1 MATSEDLLISAI
13 VRHSRGPGRGVGA
26 ASRLGATDQLFMRR
40 KPEWIWLQEHR
51 AASKETFKAR
61 FPNFRVIVTDPEEMS
76 LLVAQA
82 QRTKAEYDMGKMFER
97 AMRRLGRVEP
107 TTLAADLEGELRNI
121 LQTYARGEDIDIF
134 GNWQHTYNHVKRA
147 HDQVAAGESIGY
159 PFGIPT
165 LDKITG
171 GMQGPDLITIVA
183 RQGEFK
189 TWMSLYFATR
199 AAIDGA
205 KVLYASLEMSP
216 AQIGMRVQ
224 TLLNNMLA
232 ASAKDEFQ
240 DRFSN
245 MGMMMGAVD
254 LRKYRRF
261 LIRAKKHLKSGF
273 ITPNAQGGF
282 SMATMVAKCEQHE
295 PNIAFFDY
303 FGLGVG
309 NDVVRGGDN
318 WIQAVQTS
326 RMAKHNI
333 AMKFD
338 IPFVLNAQANR
349 KGVEAQD
356 APELDHIS
364 LTDALGADSD
374 QVLSL
379 RYRAGDLK
387 MVVKKNRRGRTGDTI
402 KFDLDIDNG
411 LIEEV
416 SVARRGRGT
425 GRVIEAQYRV
435 TDEESDD

>member
-1 MATSEDLLISAI
+1 M
-13 VRHSRGPGRGVGA
+13 
-26 ASRLGATDQLFMRR
+26 GATDGLFMRR
-40 KPEWIWLQEHR
+40 KAEWLWLQEHR
-51 AASKETFKAR
+51 ASSKETFKTR
-61 FPNFRVIVTDPEEMS
+61 FPNFRVMATDPAEMQ
-76 LLVAQA
+76 LLVEQA
-82 QRTKAEYDMGKMFER
+82 QRTKAEFDLGKMFER
-97 AMRRLGRVEP
+97 AMRRLGRTEP
-107 TTLAADLEGELRNI
+107 TTLATELEHDIRNI
-121 LQTYARGEDIDIF
+121 LQLYSKGEDIDIF

-147 HDQVAAGESIGY
+147 HDQIQAGQSIGY

-189 TWMSLYFATR
+189 TWMSLYFATN
-199 AAIDGA
+199 AAIEGA

-224 TLLNNMLA
+224 TLLNAQLA
-232 ASAKDEFQ
+232 ASMKDEFQ

-254 LRKYRRF
+254 LPKYRRF
-261 LIRAKKHLKSGF
+261 LIKAKKTLKSGF
-273 ITPNAQGGF
+273 IAPNAQGGF
-282 SMATMVAKCEQHE
+282 SMATMVAKCEQHQ

-333 AMKFD
+333 ARQFD

-349 KGVEAQD
+349 KGVDAQD

-402 KFDLDIDNG
+402 KFELDIDNG
-411 LIEEV
+411 VINEI
-416 SVARRGRGT
+416 SSGRTRRRPVAA
-425 GRVIEAQYRV
+425 E
-435 TDEESDD
+435 EESDD

>member
-1 MATSEDLLISAI
+1 MGYVVATNEDLLISAI
-13 VRHSRGPGRGVGA
+13 VRHSRGPGHGVGT
-26 ASRLGATDQLFMRR
+26 ASRHGATDTVFMRR
-40 KPEWIWLQEHR
+40 KAEWLWLQEHR
-51 AASKETFKAR
+51 TASKETFKAR
-61 FPNFRVIVTDPEEMS
+61 FPNFRVYTTDPEEMP
-76 LLVAQA
+76 LLVQQA
-82 QRTKAEYDMGKMFER
+82 QRTKAEYDLGKMFER

-107 TTLAADLEGELRNI
+107 TQLATELEGDIRQI
-121 LQTYARGEDIDIF
+121 LQLYAKGEDVDLVN
-134 GNWQHTYNHVKRA
+134 NWQHTYNHVKRA
-147 HDQVAAGESIGY
+147 HDQIESGHSIGY

-165 LDKITG
+165 LDKFTG
-171 GMQGPDLITIVA
+171 GMQAPDLITIVA

-189 TWMSLYFATR
+189 TWMSLFFATK
-199 AAIDGA
+199 ASIEGA

-224 TLLNNMLA
+224 TLMNNMLA
-232 ASAKDEFQ
+232 SSMQDEFK

-254 LRKYRRF
+254 LPKYRRF

-282 SMATMVAKCEQHE
+282 SMATMVAKCEQHR
-295 PNIAFFDY
+295 PDIAFFDY

-333 AMKFD
+333 ARQFD

-349 KGVEAQD
+349 KGVDAQD

-402 KFDLDIDNG
+402 KFELDIDNG
-411 LIEEV
+411 VIQELEGTR
-416 SVARRGRGT
+416 ARRGRNT
-425 GRVIEAQYRV
+425 
-435 TDEESDD
+435 EESED

>member
-1 MATSEDLLISAI
+1 MSRSEDLLISAI
-13 VRHSRGPGRGVGA
+13 VRHPRGPGRGVTEA
-26 ASRLGATDQLFMRR
+26 ARRGVTDQLFLRR
-40 KPEWIWLQEHR
+40 KAEWLWLQENR
-51 AASKETFKAR
+51 TASKLTFKAR
-61 FPNFRVIVTDPEEMS
+61 FPNFRVFTSDPGELE
-76 LLVAQA
+76 LIIAQA
-82 QRTKAEYDMGKMFER
+82 QRTRAEYDLGKMFER

-107 TTLAADLEGELRNI
+107 TELATSLESEIRGI
-121 LQTYARGEDIDIF
+121 LQLYAKGEDINIF
-134 GNWQHTYNHVKRA
+134 GNWQHVYNHVKRA

-165 LDKITG
+165 LDKLTG

-189 TWMSLYFATR
+189 TWMSLYFATN
-199 AAIDGA
+199 AAIGGA

-224 TLLNNMLA
+224 TLLNNKLSSLM
-232 ASAKDEFQ
+232 KEEFQ
-240 DRFSN
+240 DRFTN

-261 LIRAKKHLKSGF
+261 LIRARKHLKSDF
-273 ITPNAQGGF
+273 VTPNAQGGF
-282 SMATMVAKCEQHE
+282 SMATMVAKCEQHQ
-295 PNIAFFDY
+295 PDIAFFDY

-309 NDVVRGGDN
+309 NDLTRGGEN

-326 RMAKHNI
+326 RMAKHQI
-333 AMKFD
+333 ARQFD

-411 LIEEV
+411 VIEET
-416 SVARRGRGT
+416 SATRTSGRRRRVA
-425 GRVIEAQYRV
+425 
-435 TDEESDD
+435 DEEESED

>member
-1 MATSEDLLISAI
+1 MATHEDLLISAI
-13 VRHSRGPGRGVGA
+13 VRHSRGPGKGVGA
-26 ASRLGATDQLFMRR
+26 ASRYGATDTLFLRR
-40 KPEWIWLQEHR
+40 KAEWLWLQEHR
-51 AASKETFKAR
+51 TAGKETFKAR
-61 FPNFRVIVTDPEEMS
+61 FPNFRVFAIDPEEMS
-76 LLVAQA
+76 LLVQQV
-82 QRTKAEYDMGKMFER
+82 QRTKAEYDMGKMFEK

-107 TTLAADLEGELRNI
+107 TILATELEGDIRQI
-121 LQTYARGEDIDIF
+121 LQLYSKGEDINIF
-134 GNWQHTYNHVKRA
+134 GNWQHSYNHVKRA

-165 LDKITG
+165 LDKLTG

-189 TWMSLYFATR
+189 TWMSLYFATK

-216 AQIGMRVQ
+216 AQIALRVQ
-224 TLLNNMLA
+224 TLLNAQLA
-232 ASAKDEFQ
+232 ATANEEFQ

-254 LRKYRRF
+254 LKKYRHF
-261 LIRAKKHLKSGF
+261 LIRAKKHMKSDF

-282 SMATMVAKCEQHE
+282 SMATMVAKVEQHQ

-309 NDVVRGGDN
+309 NDIVRGGDN

-333 AMKFD
+333 ARQFD
-338 IPFVLNAQANR
+338 IPFILNAQANR
-349 KGVEAQD
+349 KGVDAQD

-402 KFDLDIDNG
+402 KFELDIDNG
-411 LIEEV
+411 VINEI
-416 SVARRGRGT
+416 SNTRARRRP
-425 GRVIEAQYRV
+425 VAEE
-435 TDEESDD
+435 EESDD

>member
-1 MATSEDLLISAI
+1 MATTEDLLISAI
-13 VRHSRGPGRGVGA
+13 VRHTRGPGKGMSTATRYGA
-26 ASRLGATDQLFMRR
+26 VDSLFMRR
-40 KPEWIWLQEHR
+40 RAEWLWLQEHR
-51 AASKETFKAR
+51 TASKESFKTR
-61 FPNFRVIVTDPEEMS
+61 FPNFRVVITDPDEME
-76 LLVAQA
+76 LLVQQA
-82 QRTKAEYDMGKMFER
+82 QRTKAEYDLGKMFEK

-107 TTLAADLEGELRNI
+107 TQLATELEGDIRMI
-121 LQTYARGEDIDIF
+121 LQMYSKGEDIDIF

-147 HDQVAAGESIGY
+147 HDQVQAGESIGY

-165 LDKITG
+165 LDKLTG

-189 TWMSLYFATR
+189 TWMSLFFATQ
-199 AAIDGA
+199 AAVAGG

-216 AQIGMRVQ
+216 AQIGLRVQ

-232 ASAKDEFQ
+232 SSASEEFK

-254 LRKYRRF
+254 LSKYRRF
-261 LIRAKKHLKSGF
+261 LIRAKKHMTSNF
-273 ITPNAQGGF
+273 IAPNAQGGF
-282 SMATMVAKCEQHE
+282 SMATMVAKCEQHR
-295 PNIAFFDY
+295 PDIAFFDY

-333 AMKFD
+333 ARQFD

-349 KGVEAQD
+349 KGVDASD

-402 KFDLDIDNG
+402 KFELDIDNG
-411 LIEEV
+411 VIQELEGTR
-416 SVARRGRGT
+416 ARRGRNT
-425 GRVIEAQYRV
+425 
-435 TDEESDD
+435 EESED

>member
-1 MATSEDLLISAI
+1 
-13 VRHSRGPGRGVGA
+13 V
-26 ASRLGATDQLFMRR
+26 Q
-40 KPEWIWLQEHR
+40 
-51 AASKETFKAR
+51 
-61 FPNFRVIVTDPEEMS
+61 
-76 LLVAQA
+76 QA
-82 QRTKAEYDMGKMFER
+82 QRTKAEYDLGKMFEK

-107 TTLAADLEGELRNI
+107 TQLATELEGDIRMI
-121 LQTYARGEDIDIF
+121 LQMYSKGEDIDIF

-147 HDQVAAGESIGY
+147 HDQVQAGESIGY

-165 LDKITG
+165 LDKLTG

-189 TWMSLYFATR
+189 TWMSLFFATQ
-199 AAIDGA
+199 AAVAGG

-216 AQIGMRVQ
+216 AQIGLRVQ

-232 ASAKDEFQ
+232 SSASEEFK

-254 LRKYRRF
+254 LSKYRRF
-261 LIRAKKHLKSGF
+261 LIRAKKHMTSNF
-273 ITPNAQGGF
+273 IAPNAQGGF
-282 SMATMVAKCEQHE
+282 SMATMVAKCEQHR
-295 PNIAFFDY
+295 PDIAFFDY

-333 AMKFD
+333 ARQFD

-349 KGVEAQD
+349 KGVDASD

-402 KFDLDIDNG
+402 KFELDIDNG
-411 LIEEV
+411 VIQELEGTR
-416 SVARRGRGT
+416 ARRGRNT
-425 GRVIEAQYRV
+425 
-435 TDEESDD
+435 EESED

>member
-1 MATSEDLLISAI
+1 MATSEDILISAI
-13 VRHSRGPGRGVGA
+13 VRHPRGPSKGVGA
-26 ASRLGATDQLFMRR
+26 ASRLGATDSLFMRR
-40 KPEWIWLQEHR
+40 KAEWIWLQEHR
-51 AASKETFKAR
+51 SAGKETFKAR
-61 FPNFRVIVTDPEEMS
+61 FPNFRVVVTDPEEMP
-76 LLVAQA
+76 LLVAQV
-82 QRTKAEYDMGKMFER
+82 QRNKAEYDMGKMFER

-107 TTLAADLEGELRNI
+107 TQLATELESDIRNI
-121 LQTYARGEDIDIF
+121 LQTYAKGEDVDIF
-134 GNWQHTYNHVKRA
+134 GNWQHTYNHVKHA

-189 TWMSLYFATR
+189 TWMSLYFATK
-199 AAIDGA
+199 AAVEGA

-232 ASAKDEFQ
+232 STMQDEFK

-245 MGMMMGAVD
+245 MGMMMGTVD
-254 LRKYRRF
+254 LPKYRRF

-309 NDVVRGGDN
+309 NDVTRGGEN

-349 KGVEAQD
+349 KGVDAQD

-402 KFDLDIDNG
+402 KFELDIDNG
-411 LIEEV
+411 VINEL
-416 SVARRGRGT
+416 STARRR
-425 GRVIEAQYRV
+425 ARV
-435 TDEESDD
+435 TSDEESDD

>member
-1 MATSEDLLISAI
+1 MSRSEDLLISAV
-13 VRHSRGPGRGVGA
+13 VRHPRGPGRGVTDA
-26 ASRLGATDQLFMRR
+26 ARRGVTDQLFLRR
-40 KPEWIWLQEHR
+40 KAEWIWLQEHR
-51 AASKETFKAR
+51 TASKQSFKAR
-61 FPNFRVIVTDPEEMS
+61 FPNFRVFTVDPEEMA
-76 LLVAQA
+76 LIVAQA
-82 QRTKAEYDMGKMFER
+82 QRTRADYDLGKMFEK

-107 TTLAADLEGELRNI
+107 DELATSIEHDVRTI
-121 LQTYARGEDIDIF
+121 LQHYAKGEDVSIF
-134 GNWQHTYNHVKRA
+134 SNWQHSYNHVKYA

-189 TWMSLYFATR
+189 TWMSLYFATQ
-199 AAIDGA
+199 AAINGA

-216 AQIGMRVQ
+216 AQIALRVQ

-232 ASAKDEFQ
+232 TSAADEFK

-254 LRKYRRF
+254 LKKYRRF
-261 LIRAKKHLKSGF
+261 LIRAKRHMKSDF

-282 SMATMVAKCEQHE
+282 SMATMVAKCEQHQ

-309 NDVVRGGDN
+309 NDIVRGGDN

-333 AMKFD
+333 ARQFN

-349 KGVEAQD
+349 KGVDAQD

-402 KFDLDIDNG
+402 KFELDIDNG
-411 LIEEV
+411 VIQETSATRQRRRPIE
-416 SVARRGRGT
+416 
-425 GRVIEAQYRV
+425 
-435 TDEESDD
+435 EESDD

>member
-1 MATSEDLLISAI
+1 MSRSEDLLISAI
-13 VRHSRGPGRGVGA
+13 VRHARGPGRGVTA
-26 ASRLGATDQLFMRR
+26 AAKRGVTDQLFMRR
-40 KPEWIWLQEHR
+40 KAEWLWLQENR
-51 AASKETFKAR
+51 SASKQTFKAR
-61 FPNFRVIVTDPEEMS
+61 FPTFRVFTVDSEEMDII
-76 LLVAQA
+76 VAQA
-82 QRTKAEYDMGKMFER
+82 QRTRAEYDLGKMFEK

-107 TTLAADLEGELRNI
+107 TQLATDLESDIRGILQLYAKGEDVNI
-121 LQTYARGEDIDIF
+121 LS
-134 GNWQHTYNHVKRA
+134 NWQHVHGHVKHA

-189 TWMSLYFATR
+189 TWMSLYFATQ
-199 AAIDGA
+199 AVVAGG

-216 AQIGMRVQ
+216 AQIGMRVH
-224 TLLNNMLA
+224 TLLNNILVS
-232 ASAKDEFQ
+232 SAKDEFK

-254 LRKYRRF
+254 LKKYRRY
-261 LIRAKKHLKSGF
+261 LIRASKHIKTDF

-282 SMATMVAKCEQHE
+282 SMATMVAKCEQHQ
-295 PNIAFFDY
+295 PDIAFFDY

-309 NDVVRGGDN
+309 NDIVRGGDN

-333 AMKFD
+333 ARQFD

-349 KGVEAQD
+349 KGVDAQD

-402 KFDLDIDNG
+402 KFELDIDNG
-411 LIEEV
+411 VINEV
-416 SVARRGRGT
+416 STQRVRRRPN
-425 GRVIEAQYRV
+425 
-435 TDEESDD
+435 DEESDD

>member
-1 MATSEDLLISAI
+1 MATNEDLLISAI
-13 VRHSRGPGRGVGA
+13 VRNTRGPGKGVGMA
-26 ASRLGATDQLFMRR
+26 TRYGATDAVFMRR
-40 KPEWIWLQEHR
+40 KAEWIWLQEHR
-51 AASKETFKAR
+51 TASKETFKAR
-61 FPNFRVIVTDPEEMS
+61 FPNFRVIVTDPEEMQ
-76 LLVAQA
+76 LLVEQA
-82 QRTKAEYDMGKMFER
+82 QRTKAEYDLGKMFER

-107 TTLAADLEGELRNI
+107 TQLATDLEGEIRHI
-121 LQTYARGEDIDIF
+121 LQLYSKGEDIDIF
-134 GNWQHTYNHVKRA
+134 SNWQHTYNHVKRA

-165 LDKITG
+165 LDKLTG

-189 TWMSLYFATR
+189 TWMSLFFATQ
-199 AAIDGA
+199 AAVAGG

-216 AQIGMRVQ
+216 AQIALRVQ

-232 ASAKDEFQ
+232 SSASDEFK

-261 LIRAKKHLKSGF
+261 LIRAKKHMKSNF

-282 SMATMVAKCEQHE
+282 SMATMVAKCEQHR
-295 PNIAFFDY
+295 PDIAFFDY

-333 AMKFD
+333 ARQFD

-349 KGVEAQD
+349 KGVDAQD

-402 KFDLDIDNG
+402 KFELDIDNG
-411 LIEEV
+411 VIQETENLR
-416 SVARRGRGT
+416 ARRRP
-425 GRVIEAQYRV
+425 AA
-435 TDEESDD
+435 EESDD

>member
-1 MATSEDLLISAI
+1 VLSRSEDLLISAV
-13 VRHSRGPGRGVGA
+13 VRNPRGPGRGVTA
-26 ASRLGATDQLFMRR
+26 AAKLGVNANLFLQR
-40 KPEWIWLQEHR
+40 KAQWMWLQEHR
-51 AASKETFKAR
+51 GASKETFKAR
-61 FPNFRVIVTDPEEMS
+61 FPDFKVFTVDPEE
-76 LLVAQA
+76 LNLIVAQA
-82 QRTKAEYDMGKMFER
+82 QRTKADYDLGKMFER
-97 AMRRLGRVEP
+97 AQRRLGRMEP
-107 TTLAADLEGELRNI
+107 VQLATELESEIRTI
-121 LQTYARGEDIDIF
+121 LQGYSHGEDVDII
-134 GNWQHTYNHVKRA
+134 GNWQLTYNHVKHA

-165 LDKITG
+165 LDKLTG
-171 GMQGPDLITIVA
+171 GMQAPDLITIVA

-189 TWMSLYFATR
+189 TWMSLYFATK
-199 AAIDGA
+199 AAVNGA

-216 AQIGMRVQ
+216 AQIGLRVQ

-232 ASAKDEFQ
+232 SSMKDEFK

-261 LIRAKKHLKSGF
+261 LIRAKKHMKSDF
-273 ITPNAQGGF
+273 ITPAAQGGF
-282 SMATMVAKCEQHE
+282 SMATMVAKCEQHQ
-295 PNIAFFDY
+295 PDIAFFDY

-309 NDVVRGGDN
+309 NDMVRGGDN
-318 WIQAVQTS
+318 WVQAVQTS

-333 AMKFD
+333 ARQFN

-349 KGVEAQD
+349 KGVDAQD

-411 LIEEV
+411 VIEEISTV
-416 SVARRGRGT
+416 RQRRRP
-425 GRVIEAQYRV
+425 QHS
-435 TDEESDD
+435 DEESDD

>member
-1 MATSEDLLISAI
+1 VSRSEDLLISAV
-13 VRHSRGPGRGVGA
+13 VRHPRGPGKGVTQA
-26 ASRLGATDQLFMRR
+26 ARIGVTDQLFLKR
-40 KPEWIWLQEHR
+40 KAEWMWLQENR
-51 AASKETFKAR
+51 TASKQTFKAR
-61 FPNFRVIVTDPEEMS
+61 FPNFRVFTVDPEE
-76 LLVAQA
+76 LPLIVAQA
-82 QRTKAEYDMGKMFER
+82 QRTRADYDLGKMFER
-97 AMRRLGRVEP
+97 AQRRLGRVEP
-107 TTLAADLEGELRNI
+107 TELATTIEQDVRGI
-121 LQTYARGEDIDIF
+121 LQHYARGEDVNIL
-134 GNWQHTYNHVKRA
+134 GNWQHTYNHVKYA

-165 LDKITG
+165 LDKLTG
-171 GMQGPDLITIVA
+171 GMQAPDLITIVA

-189 TWMSLYFATR
+189 TWMSLYFAVN
-199 AAIDGA
+199 AAVDGA

-216 AQIGMRVQ
+216 AQIGMRVH
-224 TLLNNMLA
+224 TLLNARLA
-232 ASAKDEFQ
+232 ATMKDEFK

-261 LIRAKKHLKSGF
+261 LIRARKQLKSDF
-273 ITPNAQGGF
+273 IAPNAQGGF

-309 NDVVRGGDN
+309 NDLTRGGEN

-333 AMKFD
+333 ARQFE

-349 KGVEAQD
+349 KGVEASD

-402 KFDLDIDNG
+402 KFELDIDNG
-411 LIEEV
+411 IIEET
-416 SVARRGRGT
+416 SAQRQRRRP
-425 GRVIEAQYRV
+425 I
-435 TDEESDD
+435 DEESDD

>member
-1 MATSEDLLISAI
+1 MATNEDLLISAI
-13 VRHSRGPGRGVGA
+13 VRHTRGPGRGVGA
-26 ASRLGATDQLFMRR
+26 AARYGATDTVFMRR
-40 KPEWIWLQEHR
+40 KAEWIWLQEHR
-51 AASKETFKAR
+51 TASKETFKAR
-61 FPNFRVIVTDPEEMS
+61 FPNFRVMATDPEEMQ

-82 QRTKAEYDMGKMFER
+82 QRTKAEYDLGKMFEK

-107 TTLAADLEGELRNI
+107 TQLATELEGDIRLI
-121 LQTYARGEDIDIF
+121 LQTYAKGEDINIF

-189 TWMSLYFATR
+189 TWMSLYFATQ
-199 AAIDGA
+199 AAIAGG

-216 AQIGMRVQ
+216 AQIGLRVQ
-224 TLLNNMLA
+224 TLLNNALA
-232 ASAKDEFQ
+232 ASAADEFQ

-254 LRKYRRF
+254 LKKYRRF
-261 LIRAKKHLKSGF
+261 LIRAKKAMKSDF

-282 SMATMVAKCEQHE
+282 SMATMVAKCEQHQ
-295 PNIAFFDY
+295 PDIAFFDY

-309 NDVVRGGDN
+309 NDVTRGGEN

-333 AMKFD
+333 ASKFN

-387 MVVKKNRRGRTGDTI
+387 MVVKKNRRGRTGDVI
-402 KFDLDIDNG
+402 KFELDIDNG
-411 LIEEV
+411 VIQET
-416 SVARRGRGT
+416 SATRQRRRP
-425 GRVIEAQYRV
+425 VE
-435 TDEESDD
+435 EESDD

>member
-1 MATSEDLLISAI
+1 MATNEDLLISAI
-13 VRHSRGPGRGVGA
+13 VRHSRGPGKGVGA
-26 ASRLGATDQLFMRR
+26 ASRYGATDSLFMRR
-40 KPEWIWLQEHR
+40 KAEWIWLSEHR
-51 AASKETFKAR
+51 AAGKETFKAR
-61 FPNFRVIVTDPEEMS
+61 FPNFRVMATDPEEMS
-76 LLVAQA
+76 LLVQQA
-82 QRTKAEYDMGKMFER
+82 QRDRADYDLGKMFEK

-107 TTLAADLEGELRNI
+107 TVLATELEGDIRQI
-121 LQTYARGEDIDIF
+121 LQLYSKGEDINIF
-134 GNWQHTYNHVKRA
+134 GNWQHSYNHVKRA

-189 TWMSLYFATR
+189 TWMSLYFAVN
-199 AAIDGA
+199 AAIAGA

-216 AQIGMRVQ
+216 AQIALRVQ
-224 TLLNNMLA
+224 TLLNAQLS
-232 ASAKDEFQ
+232 ASASEEFK

-254 LRKYRRF
+254 LPKYRRF
-261 LIRAKKHLKSGF
+261 LIRAKKLMKSDF

-282 SMATMVAKCEQHE
+282 SMATMVAKCEQHQPE
-295 PNIAFFDY
+295 IAFFDY

-333 AMKFD
+333 ARHFD

-349 KGVEAQD
+349 KGVDAQD

-402 KFDLDIDNG
+402 KFELDIDNG
-411 LIEEV
+411 IIKEI
-416 SVARRGRGT
+416 ST
-425 GRVIEAQYRV
+425 GRVRRHVARE
-435 TDEESDD
+435 EESDD

>member
-1 MATSEDLLISAI
+1 MATNEDLLISAI
-13 VRHSRGPGRGVGA
+13 VRHTRGPGRGVSEVTRQGV
-26 ASRLGATDQLFMRR
+26 TENLFMRR
-40 KPEWIWLQEHR
+40 KAEFIWLQEHR

-61 FPNFRVIVTDPEEMS
+61 FPNFRVFATDPEELD
-76 LLVAQA
+76 LLVAQQ
-82 QRTKAEYDMGKMFER
+82 QRTKADFDLGKMFER
-97 AMRRLGRVEP
+97 SMRRLGRVDP
-107 TTLAADLEGELRNI
+107 QQLATEIEHEIHTI
-121 LQTYARGEDIDIF
+121 LHAYAKGEDIDILN
-134 GNWQHTYNHVKRA
+134 NWQHTYNHVKRA

-159 PFGIPT
+159 PFGIPS
-165 LDKITG
+165 LDKQTG
-171 GMQGPDLITIVA
+171 GMQAPDLITIVA

-189 TWMSLYFATR
+189 TWMSLYFATN
-199 AAIDGA
+199 AIIAGA

-224 TLLNNMLA
+224 TLLNNKLA

-245 MGMMMGAVD
+245 MGMMMGSLD
-254 LRKYRRF
+254 LKKYRRF
-261 LIRAKKHLKSGF
+261 LIKARQRLNTSFVA
-273 ITPNAQGGF
+273 PNAQGGF
-282 SMATMVAKCEQHE
+282 SMATMVAKVEQHE

-333 AMKFD
+333 ARQFD

-402 KFDLDIDNG
+402 KFELDIDNG
-411 LIEEV
+411 IIKED
-416 SVARRGRGT
+416 STARHRRPVAH
-425 GRVIEAQYRV
+425 E
-435 TDEESDD
+435 EESDD

>member
-1 MATSEDLLISAI
+1 M
-13 VRHSRGPGRGVGA
+13 GV
-26 ASRLGATDQLFMRR
+26 TDALFMRR
-40 KPEWIWLQEHR
+40 KAEWIWLQEHR
-51 AASKETFKAR
+51 ATNKETFKVR
-61 FPNFRVIVTDPEEMS
+61 FPNFRVYAMDPDEIE

-82 QRTKAEYDMGKMFER
+82 QRSKADYDLGKMFEK
-97 AMRRLGRVEP
+97 AMRRLGRIEP
-107 TTLAADLEGELRNI
+107 AVLATELEGDIRQI
-121 LQTYARGEDIDIF
+121 LQLYSKGEDIDILN
-134 GNWQHTYNHVKRA
+134 NWQHTYNHVKRA

-159 PFGIPT
+159 PFGIPS
-165 LDKITG
+165 LDKQTG
-171 GMQGPDLITIVA
+171 GMQAPDLITIVA

-189 TWMSLYFATR
+189 TWMSLYFATN
-199 AAIDGA
+199 AVISGA

-224 TLLNNMLA
+224 TLLNNKLA
-232 ASAKDEFQ
+232 ASAKDEFA

-245 MGMMMGAVD
+245 MGMMMGALD
-254 LRKYRRF
+254 LKKYRRF
-261 LIRAKKHLKSGF
+261 LIKARQQLKSSF

-309 NDVVRGGDN
+309 NDLVRGGDN

-333 AMKFD
+333 ARQFD

-349 KGVEAQD
+349 KGVDAQD

-402 KFDLDIDNG
+402 KFELDIDNG
-411 LIEEV
+411 VIKEDTAAR
-416 SVARRGRGT
+416 SSRRRPVAQ
-425 GRVIEAQYRV
+425 E
-435 TDEESDD
+435 EESDD

>member
-1 MATSEDLLISAI
+1 
-13 VRHSRGPGRGVGA
+13 
-26 ASRLGATDQLFMRR
+26 MRR
-40 KPEWIWLQEHR
+40 KAEWLWLQENR
-51 AASKETFKAR
+51 SASKQTFKAR
-61 FPNFRVIVTDPEEMS
+61 FPTFRVFTVDSEEMDII
-76 LLVAQA
+76 VAQA
-82 QRTKAEYDMGKMFER
+82 QRTRAEYDLGKMFEK

-107 TTLAADLEGELRNI
+107 TQLATDLESDIRGILQLYAKGEDVNI
-121 LQTYARGEDIDIF
+121 LS
-134 GNWQHTYNHVKRA
+134 NWQHVHGHVKHA

-189 TWMSLYFATR
+189 TWMSLYFATQ
-199 AAIDGA
+199 AVVAGG

-216 AQIGMRVQ
+216 AQIGMRVH
-224 TLLNNMLA
+224 TLLNNILVS
-232 ASAKDEFQ
+232 SAKDEFK

-254 LRKYRRF
+254 LKKYRRY
-261 LIRAKKHLKSGF
+261 LIRASKHIKTDF

-282 SMATMVAKCEQHE
+282 SMATMVAKCEQHQ
-295 PNIAFFDY
+295 PDIAFFDY

-309 NDVVRGGDN
+309 NDIVRGGDN

-333 AMKFD
+333 ARQFD

-349 KGVEAQD
+349 KGVDAQD

-402 KFDLDIDNG
+402 KFELDIDNG
-411 LIEEV
+411 VINEV
-416 SVARRGRGT
+416 STQRVRRRPN
-425 GRVIEAQYRV
+425 
-435 TDEESDD
+435 DEESDD

>member
-1 MATSEDLLISAI
+1 MASSEDNLISAI
-13 VRHSRGPGRGVGA
+13 LRHPSGPGRGVSA
-26 ASRLGATDQLFMRR
+26 AAKEGVTDQLFLRR
-40 KPEWIWLQEHR
+40 KGEWLWLQEHR
-51 AASKETFKAR
+51 TASKLSFKQR
-61 FPNFRVIVTDPEEMS
+61 FPNFRIYATDPDEFA
-76 LLVAQA
+76 LIVQQA
-82 QRTKAEYDMGKMFER
+82 QRSRAEYDLGKMFER

-107 TTLAADLEGELRNI
+107 TELATDIENDVRRI
-121 LQTYARGEDIDIF
+121 LQLYAKGEDIDIF
-134 GNWQHTYNHVKRA
+134 ANWRHSYNHVKRA

-171 GMQGPDLITIVA
+171 GMQAPDLITIVA

-189 TWMSLYFATR
+189 TWMSLFFATQ
-199 AAIDGA
+199 AAAAGG

-216 AQIGMRVQ
+216 AQIALRVQ

-232 ASAKDEFQ
+232 SSAKDEFK

-261 LIRAKKHLKSGF
+261 LINAKKHMKSDF

-282 SMATMVAKCEQHE
+282 SMATMVAKCEQHK
-295 PNIAFFDY
+295 PDIAFFDY

-309 NDVVRGGDN
+309 NDITRGGEN

-333 AMKFD
+333 ARQFD

-349 KGVEAQD
+349 KGVDATD

-387 MVVKKNRRGRTGDTI
+387 MVVKKNRRGPHGNVI
-402 KFDLDIDNG
+402 KFELDIDNG
-411 LIEEV
+411 VIKEAETV
-416 SVARRGRGT
+416 RSRT
-425 GRVIEAQYRV
+425 GRRYEYTQVRN
-435 TDEESDD
+435 DEESDD

>member
-1 MATSEDLLISAI
+1 MATHEDLLISAI
-13 VRHSRGPGRGVGA
+13 VRHSRGPGKGVGA
-26 ASRLGATDQLFMRR
+26 ASRYGATDNLFLRR
-40 KPEWIWLQEHR
+40 KAEWLWLQENR
-51 AASKETFKAR
+51 LASKETFKAR
-61 FPNFRVIVTDPEEMS
+61 FPNFRVFTTDAEEMQ
-76 LLVAQA
+76 LLVQQV
-82 QRTKAEYDMGKMFER
+82 QRSKAEYEMGKMFER

-107 TTLAADLEGELRNI
+107 TALATELEGDIRSI
-121 LQTYARGEDIDIF
+121 LQLYSKGEDIDIF

-165 LDKITG
+165 LDKLTG

-189 TWMSLYFATR
+189 TWMSLYFATK
-199 AAIDGA
+199 AAIEGA

-224 TLLNNMLA
+224 TLLNAQLA
-232 ASAKDEFQ
+232 ASANDEFK

-254 LRKYRRF
+254 LKKYRRF
-261 LIRAKKHLKSGF
+261 LIRAKKQLKSSF

-282 SMATMVAKCEQHE
+282 SMATMVAKCEQHQ
-295 PNIAFFDY
+295 PDIAFFDY

-333 AMKFD
+333 ARQFD

-379 RYRAGDLK
+379 RYRAGDLR

-402 KFDLDIDNG
+402 KFELDIDNG
-411 LIEEV
+411 LIHELEGV
-416 SVARRGRGT
+416 RARRRPNH
-425 GRVIEAQYRV
+425 
-435 TDEESDD
+435 EESED

>member
-1 MATSEDLLISAI
+1 MATNEDLLISAI
-13 VRHSRGPGRGVGA
+13 VRHTRGPGKGVGA
-26 ASRLGATDQLFMRR
+26 ASRYGATDSLFMRR
-40 KPEWIWLQEHR
+40 KAEWIWLQEHR
-51 AASKETFKAR
+51 AAGKETFKAR
-61 FPNFRVIVTDPEEMS
+61 FPNFRVMATDPEEMQ
-76 LLVAQA
+76 LLVQQA
-82 QRTKAEYDMGKMFER
+82 QKDRAEYDLGKMFER

-107 TTLAADLEGELRNI
+107 TVLATELEGDIRHI
-121 LQTYARGEDIDIF
+121 LQLYSKGEDIDIL

-159 PFGIPT
+159 PFGILT

-189 TWMSLYFATR
+189 TWMSLYFATK
-199 AAIDGA
+199 AAISGA

-224 TLLNNMLA
+224 TLLNNQL
-232 ASAKDEFQ
+232 ASAMKDEFQ

-254 LRKYRRF
+254 LPKYRRF
-261 LIRAKKHLKSGF
+261 LIKAKKTMKSSF

-282 SMATMVAKCEQHE
+282 SMATMVAKCEQHQ
-295 PNIAFFDY
+295 PDVAFFDY

-309 NDVVRGGDN
+309 NDLTRGGEN

-333 AMKFD
+333 ARQFD

-349 KGVEAQD
+349 KGVDAQD

-374 QVLSL
+374 QVFSL
-379 RYRAGDLK
+379 RYKAGELK
-387 MVVKKNRRGRTGDTI
+387 MVVKKNRRGRTGDVI
-402 KFDLDIDNG
+402 KFELDIDNG
-411 LIEEV
+411 VINEISNTRL
-416 SVARRGRGT
+416 RRRH
-425 GRVIEAQYRV
+425 VDA
-435 TDEESDD
+435 DEESDD